1 MTEVRGLSL
10 SPVVLPEVRREA
22 GVELRKARLEDV
34 DAIYWLIR
42 YWAEK
47 GLMLVRSHSHLY
59 ENIRDFWVL
68 EDEDGQIVGTVAL
81 HVLWRDLAEIRGLA
95 VHPTRQGQ
103 GLGRWL
109 VLGAEREA
117 RDLGLPRVFAW
128 TLQVNFFRALGYRV
142 TSREALPPRS
152 GASATPAPSTRTA
165 VRSPSSRSFPQGL
178 PGARM
183 DGMGTLTRY
192 LEEAM
197 ARARYELIADEE
209 PYYGEIPDLP
219 GVWATGKSLKECE
232 ANLQA
237 ALEDWLLFLLSRGET
252 PALGRGSH

>member
-95 VHPTRQGQ
+95 DG
-103 GLGRWL
+103 GAFGSIMGRNSFQ
-109 VLGAEREA
+109 RRKTEA
-117 RDLGLPRVFAW
+117 IELLHEVMDI
-128 TLQVNFFRALGYRV
+128 YM
-142 TSREALPPRS
+142 
-152 GASATPAPSTRTA
+152 SA
-165 VRSPSSRSFPQGL
+165 
-178 PGARM
+178 
-183 DGMGTLTRY
+183 
-192 LEEAM
+192 
-197 ARARYELIADEE
+197 
-209 PYYGEIPDLP
+209 
-219 GVWATGKSLKECE
+219 
-232 ANLQA
+232 
-237 ALEDWLLFLLSRGET
+237 
-252 PALGRGSH
+252 

>member
-109 VLGAEREA
+109 VLG
-117 RDLGLPRVFAW
+117 
-128 TLQVNFFRALGYRV
+128 
-142 TSREALPPRS
+142 RS
-152 GASATPAPSTRTA
+152 GRRGIWGFPGS
-165 VRSPSSRSFPQGL
+165 SPG
-178 PGARM
+178 
-183 DGMGTLTRY
+183 
-192 LEEAM
+192 
-197 ARARYELIADEE
+197 
-209 PYYGEIPDLP
+209 PY
-219 GVWATGKSLKECE
+219 
-232 ANLQA
+232 
-237 ALEDWLLFLLSRGET
+237 R
-252 PALGRGSH
+252 

>member
-81 HVLWRDLAEIRGLA
+81 GNHGITIHRQDCANLSA
-95 VHPTRQGQ
+95 VPVERRLPVQWNPQASEALRRRYPVQLRIEVNRQQ
-103 GLGRWL
+103 QQDRQH
-109 VLGAEREA
+109 R
-117 RDLGLPRVFAW
+117 RHR
-128 TLQVNFFRALGYRV
+128 R
-142 TSREALPPRS
+142 TSRRHHRQLL
-152 GASATPAPSTRTA
+152 
-165 VRSPSSRSFPQGL
+165 QG
-178 PGARM
+178 R
-183 DGMGTLTRY
+183 RQ
-192 LEEAM
+192 
-197 ARARYELIADEE
+197 R
-209 PYYGEIPDLP
+209 
-219 GVWATGKSLKECE
+219 
-232 ANLQA
+232 
-237 ALEDWLLFLLSRGET
+237 
-252 PALGRGSH
+252 